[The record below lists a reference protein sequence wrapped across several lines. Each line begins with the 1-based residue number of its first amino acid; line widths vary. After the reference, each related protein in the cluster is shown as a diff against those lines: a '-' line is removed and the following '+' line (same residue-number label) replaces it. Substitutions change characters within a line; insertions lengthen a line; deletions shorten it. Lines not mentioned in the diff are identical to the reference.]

1 MSYEMTLWGNTIS
14 DSRVRLTLSLC
25 KKHNILPS
33 FPLTL
38 YHFEGMWGG
47 TAVAKNNNN
56 WGGMTWAWSGNTA
69 ERNGIKLK
77 KGTNRPPNEGGGY
90 IEYQSVEDFIHDW
103 FFIMKVGSL
112 YNVTNKANFQ
122 ETVKGQFIYGGAQ
135 RDYATMYLHNSK
147 DRYEAYYKRMKA
159 RRDAI
164 NQANNNLLD
173 KLDAEFKELDI
184 PFPDTTFPIV
194 PQLESIIANLKNN
207 FNHYQKELIGKVFD
221 SLSNDLYQ
229 LSEIKYGNGYI
240 HIDKLMDNMYKVK
253 LNNGLV
259 DILNETQENSN
270 KDNEITTDTEKD
282 ITTGPGGIVPD
293 LGTGNNP
300 IWPTTSKR
308 VTSPYGPRNKPT
320 AGASS
325 WHSGIDIGRDIVNQ
339 PVYACQSG
347 KIAFTLTNKN
357 TVWGYAIAIIHDK
370 DPYSSLYQHL
380 RDKPTQKVGQYVKKG
395 EIINYVGATG
405 IGTGPHLH
413 WAISK
418 LPQNQIVD
426 ANSFFGPYKTIDP
439 QEYIRMKF

>member
-1 MSYEMTLWGNTIS
+1 MSYEMTLWGGTIS
-14 DSRVRLTLSLC
+14 DSRVRLTLDLC
-25 KKHNILPS
+25 KKHNIIPS

-38 YHFEGMWGG
+38 YHFEGGWGSYP
-47 TAVAKNNNN
+47 VAKNNNN
-56 WGGMTWAWSGNTA
+56 WGGMTWSWKGT
-69 ERNGIKLK
+69 ERVREGIKLK
-77 KGTNRPPNEGGGY
+77 KGTNRPASEGGGY
-90 IEYQSVEDFIHDW
+90 IEYQSVEDFIKDW
-103 FFIMKVGSL
+103 FFVMRLGGI
-112 YNVTNKANFQ
+112 YNVSGKKDFDD
-122 ETVKGQFIYGGAQ
+122 TVKGQFRYGGAQ
-135 RDYATMYLHNSK
+135 YDYATMYMHNSK
-147 DRYEAYYKRMKA
+147 DRYIEYLKRIKA

-173 KLDAEFKELDI
+173 KLDAEFKDLDI
-184 PFPDTTFPIV
+184 PFPDTTRPIV
-194 PQLESIIANLKNN
+194 PELESIIDNLKNN
-207 FNHYQKELIGKVFD
+207 FNYYQKELIGKVFD

-229 LSEIKYGNGYI
+229 LSEVKFGNGYV

-253 LNNGLV
+253 LNSGLV
-259 DILNETQENSN
+259 DILNETQKNSN
-270 KDNEITTDTEKD
+270 NDND
-282 ITTGPGGIVPD
+282 ITSGVENDLTNRPEGSVPN

-308 VTSPYGPRNKPT
+308 VTSKYGPRNKPT

-357 TVWGYAIAIIHDK
+357 TVWGYAIAIAHDK
-370 DPYSSLYQHL
+370 DPYSSIYQHI

-413 WAISK
+413 WGISK

-426 ANSFFGPYKTIDP
+426 GNSFYGPNRTIDP